1 MIVWEWIKHKKPV
14 NISLKQRMEGNVVVI
29 CSRTLEICYLNKI
42 GGQILEFSDGL
53 NTLDGIAKRL
63 LKIYDV
69 DEQELRSDIV
79 DLIRELQWKRL
90 IKLEGE

>member
-1 MIVWEWIKHKKPV
+1 M
-14 NISLKQRMEGNVVVI
+14 
-29 CSRTLEICYLNKI
+29 
-42 GGQILEFSDGL
+42 EFSDGL